1 MSVNRDGFSMLHCIF
16 IGRHEMTVISRQA
29 PRPLPFEL
37 PAYRVGVRVVKGV

>member
-29 PRPLPFEL
+29 PSLEL
-37 PAYRVGVRVVKGV
+37 PAYRVGVRVGKGV